1 MTGDPQGLLP
11 RALGITARRLA
22 QHFPIIAIVGP
33 RQSGKTTLA
42 RQVFAEHAYV
52 NLEDPAER
60 AWAQRDPRAF
70 LARFPAGVVLDEVQ
84 RAPDLFSLLQVLVDE
99 RRVPGR
105 FVLTGSHQFGLV
117 EAIVQSLA
125 GRVAILRLL
134 PLALDEWPA
143 TQATWE
149 ERLFAGAFP
158 GPLRHGIAPTD
169 WMPHYVATYLERDV
183 RLMRHIGDLL
193 AFHRFLEL
201 CAGRSAQVLDLSS
214 LASDAGISPTTAR
227 AWLSVLEASLLV
239 HLLPAY
245 HRNFGKRLTK
255 RPKLHLLDSGLHCH
269 LLGIR
274 SVAQL
279 RTHPL
284 RGAIF
289 ESWAVSEAVK
299 QAWNRGREA
308 RLFHWR
314 DQHGHEVDL
323 VLERG
328 DGLDA
333 LELKSGLTATPDDA
347 RTLRWWRALG
357 SSGRSAVCY
366 GGEAE
371 RRDADLDWVP
381 WRRLDRWLD
390 AVA

>member
-1 MTGDPQGLLP
+1 M
-11 RALGITARRLA
+11 
-22 QHFPIIAIVGP
+22 
-33 RQSGKTTLA
+33 
-42 RQVFAEHAYV
+42 
-52 NLEDPAER
+52 
-60 AWAQRDPRAF
+60 
-70 LARFPAGVVLDEVQ
+70 
-84 RAPDLFSLLQVLVDE
+84 
-99 RRVPGR
+99 
-105 FVLTGSHQFGLV
+105 
-117 EAIVQSLA
+117 
-125 GRVAILRLL
+125 
-134 PLALDEWPA
+134 
-143 TQATWE
+143 
-149 ERLFAGAFP
+149 
-158 GPLRHGIAPTD
+158 
-169 WMPHYVATYLERDV
+169 
-183 RLMRHIGDLL
+183 
-193 AFHRFLEL
+193 
-201 CAGRSAQVLDLSS
+201 
-214 LASDAGISPTTAR
+214 
-227 AWLSVLEASLLV
+227 
-239 HLLPAY
+239 
-245 HRNFGKRLTK
+245 
-255 RPKLHLLDSGLHCH
+255 
-269 LLGIR
+269 
-274 SVAQL
+274 AQL